1 MSQDNFEKGL
11 KRLEEIA
18 ALMKE
23 NTGLE
28 ENLKLYKEAKELA
41 EELEDRLDRAELT
54 IKNLSKN
61 SGYLNE
67 EGEDDE

>member
-1 MSQDNFEKGL
+1 MSQDSFEKGL

-18 ALMKE
+18 ALMTE

-41 EELEDRLDRAELT
+41 EALENKLDQAELT
-54 IKNLSKN
+54 IRNLSED
-61 SGYLNE
+61 SAYLQD
-67 EGEDDE
+67 EGDGND

>member
-1 MSQDNFEKGL
+1 MSQDSFEKGL

-41 EELEDRLDRAELT
+41 ETLENKLDQAELT
-54 IKNLSKN
+54 IRNLSEN
-61 SGYLNE
+61 PSELQE
-67 EGEDDE
+67 EGDGDD

>member
-11 KRLEEIA
+11 NRLEEIA

-41 EELEDRLDRAELT
+41 EELENRLDQAELT
-54 IKNLSKN
+54 IRNLSEN
-61 SGYLNE
+61 SALPQE
-67 EGEDDE
+67 EGESND